1 MLKTED
7 LELEITFIWSS
18 TILPLQN
25 CYLLKG
31 LLCKLVINKSGYTK
45 TEEAENKSHESFH
58 SLIVVKGFS
67 SFKSILNSLS
77 SIFLFFFPLIFPAE
91 NQIINK
97 QENSEL
103 CHYPVH
109 FPSGFS
115 LDSKLHNSAYCLDLS
130 LCNSDA
136 TNIRFISYQK
146 KNPTTTTQKKD
157 KFFERMFFN

>member
-31 LLCKLVINKSGYTK
+31 LLSKLVINKSGYTK

-97 QENSEL
+97 HLNFAITQFTF
-103 CHYPVH
+103 H
-109 FPSGFS
+109 
-115 LDSKLHNSAYCLDLS
+115 LDLVWILNYIILPTALIYLS
-130 LCNSDA
+130 VIQMQPTSDLSV
-136 TNIRFISYQK
+136 TK
-146 KNPTTTTQKKD
+146 KKKPNNNTE
-157 KFFERMFFN
+157 KGQIF